1 MSKAPRVE
9 IEARFFVLT
18 SLGQMKQAGQLATM
32 AADQPRLCANL
43 LARYP
48 LERWYE
54 LGLITEEQMS
64 AWIQQALLLL
74 AAL

>member
-18 SLGQMKQAGQLATM
+18 CLGRMKQTGQLTMM
-32 AADQPRLCANL
+32 AADQPRLCADL

-48 LERWYE
+48 LERWHE

-74 AAL
+74 ASL